1 MYLFNIE
8 LFMWFVANKTLVR
21 SFYLQHAGFFL
32 FLFIVFFGIVAPSQ
46 QLAYHYA
53 LIRGILE
60 APVFLALV
68 AFTWLLYAG
77 KVVQFVFRV
86 LDSREGLFVCRLRS
100 LPPVRCLRLLLRI
113 QHRLFLPVSGYAL
126 IIVGVAIHRGAWVI
140 ASVAVGYVVLICGAT
155 AILYY
160 RRLGHPGGDGQTRE
174 LACYPKPA
182 KGPLLGRPIAVL
194 TGRQWVAVNRDQG
207 LFLRFCSAV
216 AG

>member
-140 ASVAVGYVVLICGAT
+140 ASVGVSDTVLPAFGAS
-155 AILYY
+155 
-160 RRLGHPGGDGQTRE
+160 GGDGQTRE

-194 TGRQWVAVNRDQG
+194 TGRQRVAANRDQG